1 MKKLSIILLVLI
13 LAGGFAFAADIAV
26 TGSAAV
32 DVVYDL
38 DAETFGL
45 VNTPYVADISF
56 ALNLASGSGS
66 GSGSGDVYAE
76 IGIDAGID
84 AYIDGFDAD
93 ASGVIDGT
101 ETADNEI
108 NAWASVTYANII
120 AGDWTVGILGSSA
133 GFDNAVSYFDDDAD
147 GVADQDSVV
156 PAFGAGTGVT
166 ISYLDYV
173 IGADYAADGT
183 YAVSAV
189 AAMDLADG
197 VSGSV
202 GFAYDGAFSATGTA
216 AVAIGDGALDLAVDF
231 AGTDVEVSAA
241 IDYAPAVLS
250 VYYGADLNAKV
261 ALDLAPIALS
271 VDVRDILTAQDINVS
286 ASTTVDA
293 AAISVGGGFV
303 VDTSAWDVSGSVA
316 YTMDDA
322 VLTLG
327 GGYTSAS
334 VLNLYASVVS
344 TTVIDGATVTL
355 AYAGDDLTGAELL
368 SLTDLGTITAGVS
381 IAL

>member
-32 DVVYDL
+32 DVVFDL
-38 DAETFGL
+38 DDSTVGL
-45 VNTPYVADISF
+45 VNDAYVGDISF
-56 ALNLASGSGS
+56 ALTLASGSGEAA
-66 GSGSGDVYAE
+66 GSGDVYAE
-76 IGIDAGID
+76 IGISAGLDVTVGGID
-84 AYIDGFDAD
+84 ADAD
-93 ASGVIDGT
+93 GIVDAVEAND
-101 ETADNEI
+101 EI
-108 NAWASVTYANII
+108 GSWAAVDYANII

-147 GVADQDSVV
+147 GVADQDSVI

-166 ISYLDYV
+166 ISYMDYV

-197 VSGSV
+197 VSGSL
-202 GFAYDGAFSATGTA
+202 GLAYDGAFSATGTA
-216 AVAIGDGALDLAVDF
+216 AVAIGDGSLDLAVDF
-231 AGTDVEVSAA
+231 AGTAVEVSAA
-241 IDYAPAVLS
+241 VDYAPAVLS

-261 ALDLAPIALS
+261 ALDLAPIALC

-303 VDTSAWDVSGSVA
+303 VGTSAWDVSGSVA
-316 YTMDDA
+316 YTIDDA